1 MGRSQ
6 IKVVV
11 KSPTTTLFYLKILGD
26 KYRSI
31 LLKLKIFF
39 RRGDLNMKE
48 NCKNEVLELVDE
60 VEILGHKIKM
70 YRSIENPLFLAKDVA
85 EWIDYSKSNG
95 KYKVSQMV
103 KTVDDDEKGIYNVA
117 TLGGNQESIFLTEGG
132 LYEVCMQSR
141 KSIAKQMKKEIK
153 KYLKSIRLT
162 GAAIEDERKT
172 VDYYFS
178 SFSDDLKTKIFN
190 EMYKKNQEL
199 EKMYNDLLNTDGL
212 YHMNIVAKEL
222 KIGRNTMLSYLRG
235 KGIMFYQDNSNVP
248 YQRFMNQKLFAVVET
263 ICADGKYRPVTYA
276 TKKGLEYIRKL
287 LRKNGYYDLATE

>member
-1 MGRSQ
+1 M
-6 IKVVV
+6 
-11 KSPTTTLFYLKILGD
+11 
-26 KYRSI
+26 
-31 LLKLKIFF
+31 KLV
-39 RRGDLNMKE
+39 N
-48 NCKNEVLELVDE
+48 E

-70 YRSIENPLFLAKDVA
+70 YGSIEFPWFMAKDVA
-85 EWIDYSKSNG
+85 EWIDYSKRSNG
-95 KYKVSQMV
+95 TYQTQNMV
-103 KTVDDDEKGIYNVA
+103 KHVDDLEKAVKSFN
-117 TLGGNQESIFLTEGG
+117 TLGGMQEAWALTEDG
-132 LYEVCMQSR
+132 LYECCMRSI
-141 KSIAKQMKKEIK
+141 KPIAKDIKREIK

-199 EKMYNDLLNTDGL
+199 EEMYNDLLNTDGL

-248 YQRFMNQKLFAVVET
+248 YQRFMNQN
-263 ICADGKYRPVTYA
+263 YS
-276 TKKGLEYIRKL
+276 L
-287 LRKNGYYDLATE
+287 L